1 MNISDSFSLRRRG
14 LSALSGNWQTALM
27 VTFVAGLLSIAQ
39 NTLQVRL
46 DASSLANMSVVDNWR
61 NFSIIMGPYSGLI
74 TLFALLQFILSPV
87 LSVGLNTYFLA
98 LHRSENP
105 PFALLFS
112 RIHAL
117 IRCLALY
124 VLMGIFIFL
133 WSLLLLIPGIVAAY
147 RYSMAPFLMA
157 DDPDL
162 GALDAIN
169 MSKRM
174 MDGHKGRLFA
184 LQLSFIGWAFCSM
197 ILIGILSTMLGI
209 LGTALG
215 LFASLAL
222 QVYINSTVAGFYLE
236 LLSFQGLSDNDVQ
249 GRVE

>member
-1 MNISDSFSLRRRG
+1 MNISDNFTLRRRG
-14 LSALSGNWQTALM
+14 LSALNGNWQTALM

-39 NTLQVRL
+39 NTLQIRL
-46 DASSLANMSVVDNWR
+46 DASSLANMSLTDAWR
-61 NFSIIMGPYSGLI
+61 NFDIIMGPYKGLI
-74 TLFALLQFILSPV
+74 SLFAFLQFIISPV
-87 LSVGLNTYFLA
+87 LSVGLNAYFLA
-98 LHRSENP
+98 LHRRENP

-112 RIHAL
+112 RLHAL

-133 WSLLLLIPGIVAAY
+133 WSLLFIVPGIVAAY

-157 DDPDL
+157 DDPEL

-169 MSKRM
+169 LSKKM

-184 LQLSFIGWAFCSM
+184 LQFSFIGWAFCAM
-197 ILIGILSTMLGI
+197 VLIGILHGALGI
-209 LGTALG
+209 IGTALG

-222 QVYINSTVAGFYLE
+222 QVYINSSVAGFYLE
-236 LLSFQGLSDNDVQ
+236 LSSLQGLSGNEDN